1 MEKDIYINLIYKSL
15 KGVLSLEE
23 QKDLDAFSAE
33 SEANALLREE
43 IELSW
48 QLSDGPPSLPDIDVE
63 ADLQSLKKRMSGETP
78 SAAQPVAKVRPLG
91 RWLSIAAS
99 LALLCLAAFSVYQWS
114 QQSQMLSIVAN
125 DVVKHILL
133 DDGSEIWLNKG
144 SKIEYP
150 KEFDEAARMVRLT
163 GEAYFEV
170 EHQPSAPFTVETSEG
185 AVRVLGTSFSIA
197 EKTTE
202 AKLVVNVQTGKVRLS
217 GKGQSI
223 DLEKNEQG
231 ILDIKNEQIQKLSL
245 NTQNTIAW
253 KTGRFVFREQSL
265 ESILAQIEESFE
277 VSVSLENKS
286 LYPCKISAIINNTKA
301 KEVLSKLA
309 EAVQMQLQATDAK
322 TYVLLNGKCQ

>member
-15 KGVLSLEE
+15 KGVLSIEE
-23 QKDLDAFSAE
+23 QKDLDALSAE
-33 SEANALLREE
+33 SEANALLRDE

-48 QLSDGPPSLPDIDVE
+48 QLSEAPTALPEIDVE

-78 SAAQPVAKVRPLG
+78 SAAQPIAKVRPLR

-99 LALLCLAAFSVYQWS
+99 LTLLCLAAYTAYQWGGS
-114 QQSQMLSIVAN
+114 SSNLSIAAT
-125 DVVKHILL
+125 DSVKHILME
-133 DDGSEIWLNKG
+133 DGSEVWLNKG
-144 SKIEYP
+144 SELQYP
-150 KEFDEAARMVRLT
+150 KTFDESERTVHLT

-170 EHQPSAPFTVETSEG
+170 EHKASAPFRVKTSGGE
-185 AVRVLGTSFSIA
+185 VRVLGTSFSVVEQKA
-197 EKTTE
+197 E
-202 AKLVVNVQTGKVRLS
+202 AKLIVNVQTGKVRLS

-231 ILDIKNEQIQKLSL
+231 ILDVKNEQIQKENL

-265 ESILAQIEESFE
+265 ESIIAQIEQSFE
-277 VSVSLENKS
+277 VSVRLENKS
-286 LYPCKISAIINNTKA
+286 LYPCKISAMINNTNA